1 MYNTTKHQFRPMC
14 ICTLYVL
21 EWTPVLMMS
30 HFVLYV
36 CFPMVLSGP
45 WALTKCD
52 VISTWVHWNISQKFR
67 FRTYTSQICHVQS
80 SPWSSSCSLKEISLH
95 NYRADMSTFVFE
107 TCFIWILSIVQKY
120 DLNNRFRTYK
130 MKYFTNVRPKPKM
143 CTSETTNIG
152 QFQHA
157 DEKCVFFLWL
167 ISSVWAFIETKLHQF
182 LSVALTLQN
191 DLHTITKIK
200 KPTFSEYVRISGYFR
215 IYHAYWKR
223 CYNNFFRNYTSTKD
237 VWKKC
242 V

>member
-1 MYNTTKHQFRPMC
+1 MSWNGPL
-14 ICTLYVL
+14 CTDDITLCLHV
-21 EWTPVLMMS
+21 S
-30 HFVLYV
+30 
-36 CFPMVLSGP
+36 FPMVLSGP
-45 WALTKCD
+45 WAFTKCD
-52 VISTWVHWNISQKFR
+52 VISTWVHWNFSQKFR

-107 TCFIWILSIVQKY
+107 TCFIWILCPVQKY

-143 CTSETTNIG
+143 CASETTNIG

-167 ISSVWAFIETKLHQF
+167 ISSVWAFIQTKLHQF

-191 DLHTITKIK
+191 DLHTITRIK
-200 KPTFSEYVRISGYFR
+200 NPHIFWVRPNLRLF
-215 IYHAYWKR
+215 
-223 CYNNFFRNYTSTKD
+223 
-237 VWKKC
+237 
-242 V
+242 